1 MPTVGSTHVR
11 IEAMQWGAAVRVL
24 TEKLSERE
32 AMIVEA
38 EVLEAGPMNRWRIA
52 LDCSQV
58 TFLPSVG
65 VGVIVRLHG
74 RCREGGGKLV
84 VFGLNSQL
92 MSLIKLTGVDRLISC
107 VPDEAAAAKALKA

>member
-1 MPTVGSTHVR
+1 MPTAGSTHVR
-11 IEAMQWGAAVRVL
+11 VEAKEWGAALRVL

-32 AMIVEA
+32 AMIVESEA
-38 EVLEAGPMNRWRIA
+38 ADAGPMNRWRLA

-65 VGVIVRLHG
+65 VGVLVRLHG

-84 VFGLNSQL
+84 VFGLSSQL

-107 VPDEAAAAKALKA
+107 VADEAAAAKAMRA